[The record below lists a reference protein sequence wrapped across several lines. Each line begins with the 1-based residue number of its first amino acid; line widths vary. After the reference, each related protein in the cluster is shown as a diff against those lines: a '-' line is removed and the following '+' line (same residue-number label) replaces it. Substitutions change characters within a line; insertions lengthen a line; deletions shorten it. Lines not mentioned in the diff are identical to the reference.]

1 MLKKLN
7 HKYGLDFNGLLGL
20 GSIIAFIYVIF
31 FKLTFY
37 NILDVEWYVA
47 ILSPQQII
55 LSSLTLLAISAVSI
69 IFSFFFDKVFKIN
82 LISEIKDLVCLFSYA
97 FIICI
102 IMQVVSIFGFFSENI
117 PIKYKNYITYIGLN
131 VGFSSIYFL
140 HKKIVLWGENQYS
153 INNNYFLWIKI
164 KKVIAQGVK
173 FLIPLMCITGIAI
186 TPIVL
191 GYDAAIQVKSQM
203 AKILPE
209 VILKEEER
217 KWYLLE
223 ANSTDSLLITQE
235 DQDGKKSYRTRT
247 VEMKEI
253 EVVK

>member
-1 MLKKLN
+1 M
-7 HKYGLDFNGLLGL
+7 
-20 GSIIAFIYVIF
+20 
-31 FKLTFY
+31 
-37 NILDVEWYVA
+37 
-47 ILSPQQII
+47 
-55 LSSLTLLAISAVSI
+55 
-69 IFSFFFDKVFKIN
+69 
-82 LISEIKDLVCLFSYA
+82 
-97 FIICI
+97 
-102 IMQVVSIFGFFSENI
+102 
-117 PIKYKNYITYIGLN
+117 
-131 VGFSSIYFL
+131 
-140 HKKIVLWGENQYS
+140 GENQYS

>member
-1 MLKKLN
+1 
-7 HKYGLDFNGLLGL
+7 
-20 GSIIAFIYVIF
+20 A
-31 FKLTFY
+31 T
-37 NILDVEWYVA
+37 
-47 ILSPQQII
+47 
-55 LSSLTLLAISAVSI
+55 
-69 IFSFFFDKVFKIN
+69 
-82 LISEIKDLVCLFSYA
+82 
-97 FIICI
+97 
-102 IMQVVSIFGFFSENI
+102 
-117 PIKYKNYITYIGLN
+117 
-131 VGFSSIYFL
+131 
-140 HKKIVLWGENQYS
+140 
-153 INNNYFLWIKI
+153 
-164 KKVIAQGVK
+164 
-173 FLIPLMCITGIAI
+173 

>member
-7 HKYGLDFNGLLGL
+7 DKYGLDFNGLLGL
-20 GSIIAFIYVIF
+20 GSIVAFIYVIF

-55 LSSLTLLAISAVSI
+55 LSSLTLLVVSSVSI
-69 IFSFFFDKVFKIN
+69 ISSFFFDKFFKIT
-82 LISEIKDLVCLFSYA
+82 LISEVKDLFYLFFYA
-97 FIICI
+97 FVIYI
-102 IMQVVSIFGFFSENI
+102 IMRVVIVFGFYSDDI
-117 PIKYKNYITYIGLN
+117 PLKYKNYITYIGLN
-131 VGFSSIYFL
+131 VGFSSFYLFY
-140 HKKIVLWGENQYS
+140 KKIVLWGENQYS
-153 INNNYFLWIKI
+153 INNNHFLWIKF
-164 KKVIAQGVK
+164 KKATAQGVK
-173 FLIPLMCITGIAI
+173 FLAPLMCVTGIAI

-191 GYDAAIQVKSQM
+191 GHDAAIQVKSQM

-235 DQDGKKSYRTRT
+235 DQDGKKSYITRT

>member
-7 HKYGLDFNGLLGL
+7 DKYGLDFNGLLGL
-20 GSIIAFIYVIF
+20 GSIVAFIYVIF

-55 LSSLTLLAISAVSI
+55 LSSLTLLVVSSVSI
-69 IFSFFFDKVFKIN
+69 ISSFFFDKFFKIT
-82 LISEIKDLVCLFSYA
+82 LISEVKDLFYLFFYA
-97 FIICI
+97 FVIYI
-102 IMQVVSIFGFFSENI
+102 IMRVVIVFGFYSDDI
-117 PIKYKNYITYIGLN
+117 PLKYKNYITYIGLN
-131 VGFSSIYFL
+131 VGFSSFYLFY
-140 HKKIVLWGENQYS
+140 KKIVLWGENQYS
-153 INNNYFLWIKI
+153 INNNHFLWIKF
-164 KKVIAQGVK
+164 KKAIAQGVK
-173 FLIPLMCITGIAI
+173 FLAPLMCITGIAI

-191 GYDAAIQVKSQM
+191 GHDAAIQVKSQM

-235 DQDGKKSYRTRT
+235 DQDGKKSYITRT

>member
-7 HKYGLDFNGLLGL
+7 DKYGLDFNGLLGL

-37 NILDVEWYVA
+37 NILNVEWYVA

-69 IFSFFFDKVFKIN
+69 IFSFFFDKVFKIT
-82 LISEIKDLVCLFSYA
+82 LISEIKDLVYLFFYA
-97 FIICI
+97 FIIYI
-102 IMQVVSIFGFFSENI
+102 IIWMVSVFGIYSNDI
-117 PIKYKNYITYIGLN
+117 PLKYKNYITYIGLN
-131 VGFSSIYFL
+131 IGFSSLYFF
-140 HKKIVLWGENQYS
+140 HKKIVLWGENQYGL
-153 INNNYFLWIKI
+153 NNNYFLCF
-164 KKVIAQGVK
+164 KKVVAQGVK
-173 FLIPLMCITGIAI
+173 FLAPLMCVTGIAI

-235 DQDGKKSYRTRT
+235 DQDGKKSYKTRT